1 MSYMKHY
8 HAWLKKRK
16 LLDHPKPMS
25 FLERYWKEN
34 PDMVPPPPK
43 EVGSDQSQSGLG
55 ASALKGH
62 C

>member
-43 EVGSDQSQSGLG
+43 EVGSD
-55 ASALKGH
+55 
-62 C
+62 